1 MLSCKEKP
9 KKNSNLLTEQSQQ
22 FPSFLQSTMIM
33 LCWLLLQLVHSYD
46 SSIIFFEL
54 TEENIKYLTINIPT
68 GTECH
73 IMR

>member
-1 MLSCKEKP
+1 
-9 KKNSNLLTEQSQQ
+9 
-22 FPSFLQSTMIM
+22 M